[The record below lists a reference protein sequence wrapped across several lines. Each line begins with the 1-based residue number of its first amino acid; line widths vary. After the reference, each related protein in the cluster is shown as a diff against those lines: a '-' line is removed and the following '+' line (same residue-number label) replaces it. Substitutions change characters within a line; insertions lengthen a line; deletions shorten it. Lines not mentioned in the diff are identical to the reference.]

1 MTFFAGATNFTINY
15 GRGETGPNFRHGDY
29 IHHSSSTY
37 SNESRVHVRRHDT
50 PPWTRITMYDHT
62 EREEYYDRDVETPH
76 WINTQHNGSPATFST
91 SPNTQAHLS
100 RASDYNRQ
108 YSRDRENYNQRR
120 EEYRQ
125 ERERHRLEMERHRLE
140 MERHRLDME
149 RHRSERS
156 YAQRENLH
164 NFSIN
169 GGVFTVVG
177 NGNGRSFG
185 QSSFTNRRNNHSDS
199 FRQHQEPRHSYYHS
213 HPDNYVEEDIDHLP
227 PGMFEQNPRRDPEVL
242 YESPAPSYNERFS
255 DPVLESG
262 PNTSEFVEADGSG
275 EAGGDSSNGEFS
287 DSADVPLYTK
297 DDMFPVSA
305 YTEAGSSL

>member
-1 MTFFAGATNFTINY
+1 MTFFAGANNFTINY
-15 GRGETGPNFRHGDY
+15 GRDETGPIFRHGDY
-29 IHHSSSTY
+29 IYHSSSTY
-37 SNESRVHVRRHDT
+37 SNESRVRVRRHDT
-50 PPWTRITMYDHT
+50 SSWTRTTMYDHT
-62 EREEYYDRDVETPH
+62 EQDEYYDRDVDTPH
-76 WINTQHNGSPATFST
+76 WINTQHNGSPAT

-100 RASDYNRQ
+100 RISDYNRQ
-108 YSRDRENYNQRR
+108 YSRDREHYNQRR

-169 GGVFTVVG
+169 GGVFTVV
-177 NGNGRSFG
+177 NNVRSFG
-185 QSSFTNRRNNHSDS
+185 QSSFTNRNNHSNS
-199 FRQHQEPRHSYYHS
+199 FRVHQHQEPLHSHYHS

-262 PNTSEFVEADGSG
+262 PDTSEFVEADSPAL
-275 EAGGDSSNGEFS
+275 EVGGNIDNGEFS

-297 DDMFPVSA
+297 NDMFPVSA